1 MDTSTATLS
10 VGRSLRQRA
19 FTQLAVQTIFHT
31 AAAAATAH
39 IALESLRQLRH
50 NSTLH

>member
-1 MDTSTATLS
+1 MDTSTATRS

-31 AAAAATAH
+31 AAAAAAH